1 MFPFTTLPKYKQQM
15 IDGQIHQI
23 MRKFYYLTDVAV
35 AFIDQNDAFTHHF
48 PTAHYHHEPSFHKL
62 YEASWQVLNKI
73 KTVKPCEAQQTFPLL
88 IEDRLQFH
96 LFPIFD
102 EERYMGSFMIG
113 PTYSVNTALDNA
125 SPWSFLHNYAVFKP
139 EPKDLYTAN
148 LIQMLTENAII
159 HFGTNRQFVNSLMNR
174 NILSSTH
181 AYLQLISDL
190 VIAEEKHEA
199 LTLYRTHVLLHD
211 EAFFLKQRLLTLE
224 TMISSRLIPI
234 HNAPDNILTA
244 KNHFFVQ
251 IMKAISTNCLSRLG
265 ENMIKVYTEFKHS
278 QSLQGKSPAVR
289 KAILYIKEHFK
300 EPIKLVDVAK
310 YVKLSSTYLS
320 SHFSSEMNGI
330 TLVDYIRLTRIQYS
344 QRLLRYTNMPICEI
358 AKESGFEN
366 QYYYSTVFKSLVGIC
381 PKRYRCINAPEE

>member
-1 MFPFTTLPKYKQQM
+1 MFPLTSLPKYKQQM

-35 AFIDQNDAFTHHF
+35 AFIDHTDAFTHHF
-48 PTAHYHHEPSFHKL
+48 PTAHYHHEGDFPSFYPLVLEALLKL
-62 YEASWQVLNKI
+62 KKI
-73 KTVKPCEAQQTFPLL
+73 KPCEAQQTFPLL
-88 IEDRLQFH
+88 VDDRLQFH

-113 PTYSVNTALDNA
+113 PTYSTNTPLNKDA
-125 SPWSFLHNYAVFKP
+125 SMAFLQKYAVFKP

-159 HFGTNRQFVNSLMNR
+159 HFASNRQFVNSLMNH
-174 NILSSTH
+174 NVLNSTH
-181 AYLQLISDL
+181 AYLQLIADL
-190 VIAEEKHEA
+190 VIAEEKQEA
-199 LTLYRTHVLLHD
+199 LTLYRTHVLLQD
-211 EAFFLKQRLLTLE
+211 DTFFLKQRLLTLE

-234 HNAPDNILTA
+234 HNAPTNILTA

-278 QSLQGKSPAVR
+278 QSLQGKTPAVR

-300 EPIKLVDVAK
+300 EPIKLVDVAN

-366 QYYYSTVFKSLVGIC
+366 QHYYSTVFKSLVGIC
-381 PKRYRCINAPEE
+381 PKRYRCINGQEE